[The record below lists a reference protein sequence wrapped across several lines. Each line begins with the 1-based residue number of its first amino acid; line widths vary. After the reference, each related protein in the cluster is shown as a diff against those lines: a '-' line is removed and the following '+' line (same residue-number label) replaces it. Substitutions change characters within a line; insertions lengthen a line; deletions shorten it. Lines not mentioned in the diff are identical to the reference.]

1 MNKTYDA
8 VIIGAGPAGI
18 FTALELM
25 KHDETK
31 KVLLMDSGR
40 AIAERKCPARITGKC
55 VGCNPCAIMSG
66 WAGAGAFSDGKLS
79 LSHEVGGNITK
90 YIPEA
95 EAQALI
101 DYADSVYV
109 GFGAPDAVHGKGD
122 PKVAEIAYEASR
134 HNIHLVRCPV
144 RHMGTEY
151 SAIVLENMYK
161 WLMEHENFTF
171 MGSTTAERVI
181 VENGRAVGVHY
192 GSGKDAGDVYGGNII
207 MAPGRGGAQWLQNE
221 GKRLGISLSNNE
233 VDIGVRVEVPN
244 SIMDHLTQHLYEAK
258 LVYYADTFENKV
270 RTW

>member
-144 RHMGTEY
+144 RHMGTE
-151 SAIVLENMYK
+151 
-161 WLMEHENFTF
+161 
-171 MGSTTAERVI
+171 
-181 VENGRAVGVHY
+181 
-192 GSGKDAGDVYGGNII
+192 
-207 MAPGRGGAQWLQNE
+207 
-221 GKRLGISLSNNE
+221 
-233 VDIGVRVEVPN
+233 
-244 SIMDHLTQHLYEAK
+244 
-258 LVYYADTFENKV
+258 
-270 RTW
+270 

>member
-109 GFGAPDAVHGKGD
+109 GFGAPDACTARATRRWLKSLMRQAATTSILCAAPCGTW
-122 PKVAEIAYEASR
+122 AR
-134 HNIHLVRCPV
+134 NIPQLCLK
-144 RHMGTEY
+144 TC
-151 SAIVLENMYK
+151 I
-161 WLMEHENFTF
+161 
-171 MGSTTAERVI
+171 
-181 VENGRAVGVHY
+181 
-192 GSGKDAGDVYGGNII
+192 SG
-207 MAPGRGGAQWLQNE
+207 
-221 GKRLGISLSNNE
+221 
-233 VDIGVRVEVPN
+233 
-244 SIMDHLTQHLYEAK
+244 
-258 LVYYADTFENKV
+258 
-270 RTW
+270 

>member
-8 VIIGAGPAGI
+8 IIIGAGPAGI

-90 YIPEA
+90 YISEA

-161 WLMEHENFTF
+161 WLMEHESFTF
-171 MGSTTAERVI
+171 MGSTTAENVI
-181 VENGRAVGVHY
+181 V
-192 GSGKDAGDVYGGNII
+192 
-207 MAPGRGGAQWLQNE
+207 
-221 GKRLGISLSNNE
+221 
-233 VDIGVRVEVPN
+233 
-244 SIMDHLTQHLYEAK
+244 
-258 LVYYADTFENKV
+258 
-270 RTW
+270 